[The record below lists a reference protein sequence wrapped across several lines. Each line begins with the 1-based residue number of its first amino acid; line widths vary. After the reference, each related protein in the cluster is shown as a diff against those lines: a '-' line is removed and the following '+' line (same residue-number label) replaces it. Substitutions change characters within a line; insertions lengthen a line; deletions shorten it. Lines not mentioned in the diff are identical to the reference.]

1 MRAIIAGVGAAIVAG
16 VALSGCVPPATGAGR
31 ADYERFCASCHGTSG
46 RGDGQVGR
54 DLSPRPSDLTRLSA
68 ENGGTFPLV
77 AVMAKIDG
85 YTRAPEAMPE
95 FGAVLEGETVFLET
109 APGVMTPTPARL
121 LDLARYVETLQ
132 APD

>member
-1 MRAIIAGVGAAIVAG
+1 MRTIIAGVGAAILAG
-16 VALSGCVPPATGAGR
+16 AVLAACVPPSTGAGR
-31 ADYERFCASCHGTSG
+31 ADYQMFCASCHGASG
-46 RGDGQVGR
+46 RGDGPVGQ
-54 DLSPRPSDLTRLSA
+54 DLDPSPADLTRLSA

-95 FGAVLEGETVFLET
+95 FGAVLEGETVMLET

-121 LDLARYVETLQ
+121 VELARYVETLQ
-132 APD
+132 R